1 MVLQGFLPVDKDII
15 KSKCYRNVRSGIKNA
30 AEMLQDSDISAE
42 NLPLAADRYTAA
54 KKFTPDNL
62 ECPSATC
69 YLVGSIMENSEPL
82 PGSETTLI

>member
-1 MVLQGFLPVDKDII
+1 VVLQGFLPVDKDII
-15 KSKCYRNVRSGIKNA
+15 KSKCHRNVRSGIKNT

-42 NLPLAADRYTAA
+42 NLPLAALSAHYCEKIMSDSQ
-54 KKFTPDNL
+54 KW
-62 ECPSATC
+62 PSDMC